1 MRILKW
7 TLGGLVIGA
16 LAGFVWFLV
25 ILLMPSD
32 IPDDVDGGAGLHV
45 VVLFI
50 AAVFATVGGVLGS
63 LVGLLLAVIWHL
75 ARGTMPPQSTARG
88 NVPKLG
94 KQYQPFD
101 DLLG

>member
-1 MRILKW
+1 LRILKC

-16 LAGFVWFLV
+16 LAGLVWFLV

-32 IPDDVDGGAGLHV
+32 IPDDVDGGAGLYV
-45 VVLFI
+45 VMLFI
-50 AAVFATVGGVLGS
+50 AAVFATVGGVIGS

-75 ARGTMPPQSTARG
+75 ARGTTSPLSTARG
-88 NVPKLG
+88 NVPKPG
-94 KQYQPFD
+94 KQYEPFD